1 MITMESRKNRIN
13 RILNHDL
20 FIECLAKNEAE
31 EADRKF
37 CRHNMGHFLDVARL
51 AMIFNLE
58 KQLSIPK
65 DMIYAAALLHDI
77 GRFRQY
83 QDGTPH
89 EQASAALA
97 PKILKDCGYSDEE
110 TTVIVEAISQH
121 RNAAVKEKEDLDG
134 LLYRADKMSRSCFA
148 CPAEPE
154 CNWKADKK
162 NLHLIY

>member
-1 MITMESRKNRIN
+1 MKEIVNDRIN

-20 FIECLAKNEAE
+20 FIECLAKNESE
-31 EADRKF
+31 ESDRKF

-51 AMIFNLE
+51 ATIFNLQE
-58 KQLSIPK
+58 QLGIPK
-65 DMIYAAALLHDI
+65 DLIYAAALLHDI

-89 EQASAALA
+89 EQASAELA
-97 PKILKDCGYSDEE
+97 PEILQDCDYNDKE
-110 TTVIVEAISQH
+110 TTVIVEAIRNH
-121 RNAAVKEKEDLDG
+121 RNASIKEEASLNG

-148 CPAEPE
+148 CPVEKE

-162 NLHLIY
+162 NLILRY